1 MSHDKRGKLNSSRQ
15 IIYLYLHSEN
25 QDGDVSVEADQGD
38 KVDDVQDPP
47 DKRPLVGAAE
57 EPDGQL
63 QREEG
68 VADEVNDLKLPELL
82 HILQLQLR
90 GPGIQLR
97 RVGTLL

>member
-1 MSHDKRGKLNSSRQ
+1 MSHDERGEVILNNTN
-15 IIYLYLHSEN
+15 IYLYLHSQN

-38 KVDDVQDPP
+38 KVDDVEDPP

-63 QREEG
+63 QGEEG
-68 VADEVNDLKLPELL
+68 VADEVNDLELPELL